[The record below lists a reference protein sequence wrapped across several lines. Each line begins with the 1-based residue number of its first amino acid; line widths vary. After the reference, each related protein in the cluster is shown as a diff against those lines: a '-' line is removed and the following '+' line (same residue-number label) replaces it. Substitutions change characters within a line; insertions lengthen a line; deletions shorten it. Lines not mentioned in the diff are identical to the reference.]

1 MTNNSIDTKTY
12 ILSLANEEY
21 ELMMILFESVIEF
34 KLKPKNA
41 ISDFYYTEKFDLSTI
56 NDMKYLIVPLEDLKK
71 AFVKFDRQFNKKRVK
86 LIKLRED
93 TINLNFRI
101 NVDDEDLETNLELK
115 QFKINKE
122 VGYTFLSNTIN
133 EMSKKI
139 KELEKNLNTKIDIMY
154 EDYLKNKN
162 EEEIKKRQ
170 EEEKQKKE
178 EIIRQEEE
186 KKLNDNVNLINDF
199 QSKNIDMKE
208 FYSISNEKFYNQRN
222 TVAVYPIIRNNERL
236 YELDCV
242 KRGYDYHYNIVIYN
256 ILLNKKTNVI
266 YNAHCK
272 NNNNSYANL
281 NGQSY
286 YSINYYINNLKH
298 YYYSSKKKHFL
309 LSSNGIEIK
318 LWNISSNIIT
328 NELKITAENHTK
340 FDKDKDTNILD
351 YYYIFNCSCLLFNED
366 NYIIFGETYSYSNS
380 KGEYKTKIFN
390 GNFQNNIGQSKLKS
404 VNYIEATYIGDKSFI
419 LLAGDN
425 AESYNYN
432 DNILIEYKPYN
443 QEIKENQKIYIHCI
457 NLFNKNNKIYLI
469 ASYSDGRVVIFDF
482 NTGKEKGSITVGES
496 GKDIYGFGLCSL
508 NEKYFLAGINKEI
521 KVIDFDKR
529 SIRNYEN
536 LDDDNRIKGIEKI
549 KIPDKGE
556 FIISYTERVITLWK
570 LNN

>member
-21 ELMMILFESVIEF
+21 ELMMTLFESVIEF

-236 YELDCV
+236 YELACV
-242 KRGYDYHYNIVIYN
+242 KRGYNIVIYN

-286 YSINYYINNLKH
+286 YSINYYIN
-298 YYYSSKKKHFL
+298 
-309 LSSNGIEIK
+309 
-318 LWNISSNIIT
+318 
-328 NELKITAENHTK
+328 
-340 FDKDKDTNILD
+340 
-351 YYYIFNCSCLLFNED
+351 
-366 NYIIFGETYSYSNS
+366 
-380 KGEYKTKIFN
+380 
-390 GNFQNNIGQSKLKS
+390 
-404 VNYIEATYIGDKSFI
+404 
-419 LLAGDN
+419 
-425 AESYNYN
+425 
-432 DNILIEYKPYN
+432 
-443 QEIKENQKIYIHCI
+443 
-457 NLFNKNNKIYLI
+457 
-469 ASYSDGRVVIFDF
+469 
-482 NTGKEKGSITVGES
+482 TVAVYP
-496 GKDIYGFGLCSL
+496 I
-508 NEKYFLAGINKEI
+508 
-521 KVIDFDKR
+521 
-529 SIRNYEN
+529 IRNN
-536 LDDDNRIKGIEKI
+536 SDH
-549 KIPDKGE
+549 
-556 FIISYTERVITLWK
+556 
-570 LNN
+570 LN

>member
-21 ELMMILFESVIEF
+21 ELMMTLSESVIEF

-170 EEEKQKKE
+170 EEAKQKKE

-236 YELDCV
+236 YELACV

-328 NELKITAENHTK
+328 NELKITAENQ
-340 FDKDKDTNILD
+340 
-351 YYYIFNCSCLLFNED
+351 
-366 NYIIFGETYSYSNS
+366 
-380 KGEYKTKIFN
+380 
-390 GNFQNNIGQSKLKS
+390 QN
-404 VNYIEATYIGDKSFI
+404 
-419 LLAGDN
+419 
-425 AESYNYN
+425 
-432 DNILIEYKPYN
+432 LI
-443 QEIKENQKIYIHCI
+443 
-457 NLFNKNNKIYLI
+457 
-469 ASYSDGRVVIFDF
+469 
-482 NTGKEKGSITVGES
+482 
-496 GKDIYGFGLCSL
+496 
-508 NEKYFLAGINKEI
+508 
-521 KVIDFDKR
+521 
-529 SIRNYEN
+529 
-536 LDDDNRIKGIEKI
+536 KI
-549 KIPDKGE
+549 KIQIYLTT
-556 FIISYTERVITLWK
+556 IIFLIALAFYLMRIIILSLVKHIHIQIQKVNTKQKFLMEIFK
-570 LNN
+570 II

>member
-56 NDMKYLIVPLEDLKK
+56 NGMKYLIVPLEDLKK

-139 KELEKNLNTKIDIMY
+139 KELEKNLNTKINIMY

-178 EIIRQEEE
+178 EIIKQEEE

-236 YELDCV
+236 YELACV
-242 KRGYDYHYNIVIYN
+242 KYGHTIVIYN
-256 ILLNKKTNVI
+256 ILLNKKTNEI
-266 YNAHCK
+266 YNTHCVK
-272 NNNNSYANL
+272 SQNSYDTYKYYN
-281 NGQSY
+281 
-286 YSINYYINNLKH
+286 YSINTLRH

-309 LSSNGIEIK
+309 LSSNDIEIK
-318 LWNISSNIIT
+318 LWNISSEIIT
-328 NELKITAENHTK
+328 NELKITAENHIK
-340 FDKDKDTNILD
+340 FDEKNNKNMLE
-351 YYYIFNCSCLLFNED
+351 YYYTFTCSCLLFNED
-366 NYIIFGETYSYSNS
+366 NYIIYGGTYSNS
-380 KGEYKTKIFN
+380 DSKKEYKIKIFN
-390 GNFQNNIGQSKLKS
+390 ENFKGNIEKSKLKGG
-404 VNYIEATYIGDKSFI
+404 NYMEAAYVGDKSYV
-419 LLAGDN
+419 LLAGLGN
-425 AESYNYN
+425 AESYDYN
-432 DNILIEYKPYN
+432 GNKLREYKPYI
-443 QEIKENQKIYIHCI
+443 QENKENKNISTFCI
-457 NLFNKNNKIYLI
+457 NLFNQNNKIFLI
-469 ASYSDGRVVIFDF
+469 TSYNDRRVIIFDF
-482 NTGKEKGSITVGES
+482 YTTKEIWSITVCENEL
-496 GKDIYGFGLCSL
+496 YTFELCSL
-508 NEKYFLAGINKEI
+508 SENYFLVGVNKEI
-521 KVIDFDKR
+521 KVIDFEKR
-529 SIRNYEN
+529 NCIRNYDLQN
-536 LDDDNRIKGIEKI
+536 FGQNNNILGIKKI

-556 FIISYTERVITLWK
+556 FIISYTNGVITFWK